1 MSFQSTAVIAAVLL
15 LLFGAHIEAKTA
27 KKRGVAVHR
36 KCEPPKRWIEV
47 DALADD
53 AGRPSKVV
61 CK

>member
-1 MSFQSTAVIAAVLL
+1 MRTILAIALALAITMPAV
-15 LLFGAHIEAKTA
+15 AKVA
-27 KKRGVAVHR
+27 KKHR
-36 KCEPPKRWIEV
+36 SHAIEKCDPPKRWIEV